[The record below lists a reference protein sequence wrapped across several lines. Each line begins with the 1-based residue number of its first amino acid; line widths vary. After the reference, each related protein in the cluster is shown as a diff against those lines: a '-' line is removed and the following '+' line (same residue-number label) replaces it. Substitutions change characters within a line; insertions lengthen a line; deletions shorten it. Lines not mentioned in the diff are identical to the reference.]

1 MVRSI
6 GGIPS
11 ERSRK
16 LNVLTQEHL
25 NSTLNHYATQAD
37 LNEGLGRLDTKIS
50 DTKSDIITWIVG
62 TTIAIAA
69 IVVVAAGIVIGLI
82 LSQ

>member
-1 MVRSI
+1 M
-6 GGIPS
+6 
-11 ERSRK
+11 
-16 LNVLTQEHL
+16 LTQEHL
-25 NSTLNHYATQAD
+25 NSTLNYYATQAD